1 MTEPQGA
8 GPARAATASRS
19 GEVAGYA
26 MLGGAMLFL
35 ACNHVIGRSVRADI
49 PPLGLN
55 FWRWCVAALVL
66 APFIGRGMR
75 VSAARFR
82 AHWRDVALLGAL
94 MIGSTGLVLVAL
106 NFTTAI
112 NVSLLN
118 ALQPALTVL
127 LARVFLHEV
136 LSVRQG
142 VGVLAA
148 LAGMLAMITKAD
160 WDVVRGL
167 QFNGGDLIALA
178 AMVGFSTYA
187 IRLPRLSAEF
197 GLVEGLFWIVVAGCT
212 ALLPFYLVESVVY
225 QPMPLTVQ
233 SVTVVITLAIM
244 VSILFML
251 LWNAGNR
258 RIGPSRAAVFINL
271 VPVFGAILAV
281 IFLGERIAV
290 YHLAGAALVGC
301 GIWLV
306 VRRAGA
312 H

>member
-1 MTEPQGA
+1 MGAARTHSDVARPRGA
-8 GPARAATASRS
+8 GA
-19 GEVAGYA
+19 VAGYA
-26 MLGGAMLFL
+26 MLAGAMLFL

-55 FWRWCVAALVL
+55 FWRWCLAALVL
-66 APFIGRGMR
+66 APFVGRGVR
-75 VSAARFR
+75 ASAARLR
-82 AHWRDVALLGAL
+82 AHWRDVALLGTL

-127 LARVFLHEV
+127 LARLFLHEV
-136 LSVRQG
+136 LSARQG
-142 VGVLAA
+142 FGVLAA
-148 LAGMLAMITKAD
+148 LLGMLVMITKAD
-160 WDVVRGL
+160 WAVLRGL
-167 QFNGGDLIALA
+167 QVNGGDLIALV
-178 AMVGFSTYA
+178 AMVGFSSYA
-187 IRLPRLSAEF
+187 INLRRLPAEF
-197 GLVEGLFWIVVAGCT
+197 GLVEGLFWIIVAGCA
-212 ALLPFYLVESVVY
+212 ALAPFYLLESIVY
-225 QPMPLTVQ
+225 RPMPFTVQ
-233 SVTVVITLAIM
+233 SLTVVATLAIM

-281 IFLGERIAV
+281 VFLGERIAA
-290 YHLAGAALVGC
+290 YHFAGAVLVAI

-306 VRRAGA
+306 VRRA
-312 H
+312 